1 MEILGSMSIRQLLD
15 EDFCIITL
23 PASPFLDRANDDIE
37 VPTDPRVQIAEKM
50 ELFRQRAAQPYLD
63 ILRTFCQNRCR
74 VRRSLF
80 HVVRAWDSLQVDAEE
95 IDSEVQQLAQNV
107 TAKGLKFSAS
117 TTPAH
122 FDSWALTS
130 WTYHY
135 KLRMMEWIIQLGF
148 ELEVY
153 QPDEFAGMYWYLHF
167 LANMR
172 LEYTNR
178 IKTAT
183 LRKIEDM
190 RSQKNIDSR
199 AEKELLRSI
208 MYVNAS
214 LKDATITGTMSD
226 ALSSIYNVL
235 GRLGLVKPP
244 PRPYSNDEMRYE
256 IRMRPFSQ
264 IPAPQLPSFET
275 FTKQTT
281 QPGTGTEEILEDAS
295 RALAGTKKLFES
307 VSKLSAQDSFSE
319 GSHEW
324 WLASVKSALK
334 SCITMGLTITT
345 LQKAVQRQKDGGE
358 LKLKAEIPKPEEA
371 YNSWWIV
378 PKLVPT
384 P

>member
-1 MEILGSMSIRQLLD
+1 MSIRQLLD
-15 EDFCIITL
+15 DDLYIITL

-37 VPTDPRVQIAEKM
+37 IPTDPRVKVSEKM

-95 IDSEVQQLAQNV
+95 IDNDLQQLAQKV
-107 TAKGLKFSAS
+107 SAKGLKFSAH
-117 TTPAH
+117 TTPA
-122 FDSWALTS
+122 DLDTWSLTA

-135 KLRMMEWIIQLGF
+135 KLRMMEWIVQLGF

-167 LANMR
+167 LANLR

-178 IKTAT
+178 IKTSVI
-183 LRKIEDM
+183 RKVEEM
-190 RSQKNIDSR
+190 RSREASVLGNMNSQTEKHLIRSLMYID
-199 AEKELLRSI
+199 E
-208 MYVNAS
+208 S
-214 LKDATITGTMSD
+214 LKDATITSTMSD
-226 ALSSIYNVL
+226 ALSSIYTVL
-235 GRLGLVKPP
+235 DRLGLVKPP
-244 PRPYSNDEMRYE
+244 PRPYSNDMLRYE

-264 IPAPQLPSFET
+264 IPAPELPSFEV
-275 FTKQTT
+275 FTTQTT
-281 QPGTGTEEILEDAS
+281 QPETSTEDVLEDAS

-307 VSKLSAQDSFSE
+307 MTKLSAEDSFSQ

-324 WLASVKSALK
+324 WLASMKSALK

-345 LQKAVQRQKDGGE
+345 LQKAVERQKGGGR
-358 LKLKAEIPKPEEA
+358 LKLKAEVPKPEEA

-384 P
+384 S